1 MDLLNFF
8 NKFDEYH
15 EANNNLIYSFFNPIF
30 LKTMNQNNDKITR
43 RDFVGKAAT
52 VVGSFLIVPRF
63 VLGGKRPD
71 GSKYLAPSDI
81 ISLGFI
87 GTGKQGRGL
96 TSSFLSTNE
105 ARIVAISEVY
115 QAKTQLALD
124 RIKTHYEKNTQ
135 LGAYS
140 AIPVY
145 SDFRELLARKDV
157 DAVVIAA
164 PDHWHAAMAVRA
176 AEAGKDIYCEKP
188 LALTVKE
195 GRAMVNAAR
204 KNNRVFQTGS
214 MQRSWPEFR
223 QAAELIRNGYIG
235 EVKSIKVNVGP
246 PPKPYDLS
254 AESIPEGL
262 DWNKWLGPNEF
273 KPFNSE
279 LAPPISKDVF
289 PNWRNYREFGGGMV
303 TDWGAHMFDIVQWA
317 LDMDSSGPVEVIAP
331 DGKEHPFL
339 TYKYENGITMTHE
352 KWDWNNAIHFIGTE
366 GEIKIQRK
374 KIETTPV
381 SLATKVIGETEKHVY
396 KSENHY
402 KDFLDAMRKRSKPIC
417 DVEIGHRTA
426 SVCNIGNIAYRL
438 NRSLKWN
445 PKKEMFLNDKEAN
458 AMLGRPMLNEW
469 AIKI

>member
-1 MDLLNFF
+1 MFLQYYTF
-8 NKFDEYH
+8 KFCINMKE
-15 EANNNLIYSFFNPIF
+15 ENS
-30 LKTMNQNNDKITR
+30 MNR
-43 RDFVGKAAT
+43 RDFVGKAAAVLAGIT
-52 VVGSFLIVPRF
+52 ILPRH
-63 VLGGKRPD
+63 VLGGTRPD
-71 GSKYLAPSDI
+71 GSKYIAPSDV

-96 TSSFLSTNE
+96 TTSFLSTNE
-105 ARIVAISEVY
+105 ARIVAIAEVY
-115 QAKTQLALD
+115 KAKAQLTLD

-135 LGAYS
+135 LGTYAEISIYN
-140 AIPVY
+140 
-145 SDFRELLARKDV
+145 DFRELLARKDV
-157 DAVVIAA
+157 DAVVIAT
-164 PDHWHAAMAVRA
+164 PDHWHAAMSVRA

-204 KNNRVFQTGS
+204 KYNRVFQTGS

-246 PPKPYDLS
+246 PPKPYDLP
-254 AESIPEGL
+254 AEPIPEGL
-262 DWNKWLGPNEF
+262 DWNAWLGPNM
-273 KPFNSE
+273 PVAFNSE

-317 LDMDSSGPVEVIAP
+317 LNMDDSGPVEVIAP

-339 TYKYENGITMTHE
+339 TYRYENGITMTHE
-352 KWDWNNAIHFIGTE
+352 KWDWNNAILFTGTE
-366 GEIKIQRK
+366 GELRVQRR
-374 KIETTPV
+374 KIETTPA

-402 KDFLDAMRKRSKPIC
+402 KDFFDAMRKRSKPIC

-426 SVCNIGNIAYRL
+426 SVCNIGNIAYQL

-445 PKKEMFLNDKEAN
+445 PKKESFKDDKEAN
-458 AMLGRPMLNEW
+458 ALLGRSMNDAW
-469 AIKI
+469 GIKI

>member
-1 MDLLNFF
+1 MKEEN
-8 NKFDEYH
+8 
-15 EANNNLIYSFFNPIF
+15 S
-30 LKTMNQNNDKITR
+30 MNR
-43 RDFVGKAAT
+43 RDFVGKAAAVLAGIT
-52 VVGSFLIVPRF
+52 ILPRH
-63 VLGGKRPD
+63 VLGGTRPD
-71 GSKYLAPSDI
+71 GSKYIAPSDV

-96 TSSFLSTNE
+96 TTSFLSTNE
-105 ARIVAISEVY
+105 ARIVAIAEVY
-115 QAKTQLALD
+115 KAKAQLTLD

-135 LGAYS
+135 LGTYAEISIYN
-140 AIPVY
+140 
-145 SDFRELLARKDV
+145 DFRELLARKDV
-157 DAVVIAA
+157 DAVVIAT
-164 PDHWHAAMAVRA
+164 PDHWHAAMSVRA

-204 KNNRVFQTGS
+204 KYNRVFQTGS

-246 PPKPYDLS
+246 PPKPYDLP
-254 AESIPEGL
+254 AEPIPEGL
-262 DWNKWLGPNEF
+262 DWNAWLGPNM
-273 KPFNSE
+273 PVAFNSE

-317 LDMDSSGPVEVIAP
+317 LNMDDSGPVEVIAP

-339 TYKYENGITMTHE
+339 TYRYENGITMTHE
-352 KWDWNNAIHFIGTE
+352 KWDWNNAILFTGTE
-366 GEIKIQRK
+366 GELRVQRR
-374 KIETTPV
+374 KIETTPA

-402 KDFLDAMRKRSKPIC
+402 KDFFDAMRKRSKPIC

-426 SVCNIGNIAYRL
+426 SVCNIGNIAYQL

-445 PKKEMFLNDKEAN
+445 PKKESFKDDKEAN
-458 AMLGRPMLNEW
+458 ALLGRSMNDAW
-469 AIKI
+469 GIKI